1 VVEGTEAVVVGSVVV
16 VVVSLET
23 ERVVVLELELAE
35 VVGSAVVVG

>member
-1 VVEGTEAVVVGSVVV
+1 VVDGTEAVVVGSV

>member
-16 VVVSLET
+16 VVSLEN